1 MLKLCNYVPKE
12 CVWNIDAIKV
22 ELETKKAR
30 TLFTWCKL
38 CPTRSISYTSPQ
50 FITIRVSIS
59 SNNEFYSH
67 NAR

>member
-38 CPTRSISYTSPQ
+38 CPTISISYTSPQ